1 MLPFSAII
9 RGDFAVMVEFL
20 IICVF
25 ISCLWSL
32 VGLIA
37 PRYVLWWADAARR
50 THGLALGFSACI
62 TLEFFLLAIP
72 FMAYAPWWAFLPP
85 LAGGYGIYAFVRLLR
100 RPPLDDPEEI
110 DIHCGLLAK
119 KTPELCPYLF
129 NCECPYIEGEECLYP
144 KGGRFYPCPEG
155 TTSRIPSFSHPEE
168 SYLVDTRE
176 VRCSC
181 LDWAVAR
188 AEFDALDPRR
198 LCKHLVKAMVEQNL
212 SKRYYMSDDNA
223 IFQAYSREQGFPLT

>member
-1 MLPFSAII
+1 
-9 RGDFAVMVEFL
+9 MVEFL
-20 IICVF
+20 IVCVF
-25 ISCLWSL
+25 IACLWSL
-32 VGLIA
+32 VGLVA

-62 TLEFFLLAIP
+62 TLEFFLLAIS

-85 LAGGYGIYAFVRLLR
+85 LAGGYGIYVFVRFLR
-100 RPPLDDPEEI
+100 QPPLDEPEEI

-155 TTSRIPSFSHPEE
+155 TTSRIPSFSPPEE

-188 AEFDALDPRR
+188 AEGHGGAGAFQTVLYERR
-198 LCKHLVKAMVEQNL
+198 
-212 SKRYYMSDDNA
+212 
-223 IFQAYSREQGFPLT
+223 